1 MRNHE
6 RKCKDN
12 WPCLDDIDN
21 KFANKKKS
29 VHEEPEPTKSS
40 YMESVSL
47 FEYAIV
53 FFYNHRRQ
61 PSIKVKQNNL
71 LGRGSYNEEPF
82 NKEVMK

>member
-1 MRNHE
+1 MNENVKITDHVWTILTT
-6 RKCKDN
+6 N
-12 WPCLDDIDN
+12 LQ
-21 KFANKKKS
+21 KKKS
-29 VHEEPEPTKSS
+29 VHEEPEPTKSP